1 MRKGIYLV
9 PTLRYKLLQIVYAPI
24 VDQVF
29 LLLGPPVRKLVV
41 VHPPRLVHEE
51 VGEVV
56 GGPDGVQV
64 VRYIL

>member
-1 MRKGIYLV
+1 M
-9 PTLRYKLLQIVYAPI
+9 YAPI